1 MTLPLSLDS
10 ASSVPDTAAL
20 LLGVSGMTVPA
31 PDSAGFSSGEARRRP
46 RPRRRTRHR
55 CRLRPRRRSRPVVVL
70 REGLVVG
77 VAISGVSS
85 TSVEGEMMLLPPLD
99 PATFGEGVMMQPP
112 LDSSTSVEGEMML
125 LPLLDP
131 ATSGEGEGVVPPSDG
146 ANGPDDRRRPRPRR
160 RRARPVVVLCEGLIV
175 GVAISGVWGG

>member
-1 MTLPLSLDS
+1 M
-10 ASSVPDTAAL
+10 L
-20 LLGVSGMTVPA
+20 LLPPLDPA
-31 PDSAGFSSGEARRRP
+31 TSGEG
-46 RPRRRTRHR
+46 
-55 CRLRPRRRSRPVVVL
+55 VL

-85 TSVEGEMMLLPPLD
+85 TSVEGEMMLLP
-99 PATFGEGVMMQPP
+99 
-112 LDSSTSVEGEMML
+112 
-125 LPLLDP
+125 LLDP
-131 ATSGEGEGVVPPSDG
+131 ATSGEGEGVVPPSAGTNGISGGVVPPSDG